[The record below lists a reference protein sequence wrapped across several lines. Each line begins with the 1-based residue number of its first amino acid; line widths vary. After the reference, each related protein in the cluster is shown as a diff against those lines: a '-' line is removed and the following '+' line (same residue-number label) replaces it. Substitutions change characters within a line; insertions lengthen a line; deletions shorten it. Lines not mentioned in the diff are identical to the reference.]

1 MSGSNINDIWL
12 SMNEDVPKKKV
23 DINHLNHKMKEKTEK
38 KSKKSETQEK
48 KSIPDNFSSQIVT
61 EELRRE
67 QVHVPKNSTYDDL
80 KSGISQDLGKIEDA
94 NPNTRKTG
102 LKSLYTRL
110 FASKTTSEEV
120 YGSVFS
126 DICKAIFKR
135 FNDPVEKCRELS
147 LQITREFFE
156 NACDFVPVLAY
167 FFPALLQRIAQ
178 PILYDEEMKV
188 FVNDLDSHEAYK
200 RGKAVDRQDKQ
211 GSTDGITHRIVEPS
225 EEIRLLMCGCLSSLV
240 NRVVQLGS
248 TSILHPYFEEII
260 LFAQS
265 QLRDPFPEVK
275 LVICNIFSALA
286 GVNDYEIGM
295 KFYSVAIVR
304 AVLPVLRHKLAKV
317 RFAALCALHK
327 CLIVPDRAKRKA
339 SGSDAI
345 QDLVGFREENVLP
358 IAAFYKAEVQ
368 VNFLAELVSDPS
380 QAVREQLIL
389 FLTTLLTL
397 IEDRYDHQTRLLPY
411 VLDLMTDEDRRVSQL
426 AMNCLQICGKQYE
439 TEHNEE
445 ILEKLQYGV
454 DGDLRMNTEKPLPH
468 PFVQR
473 PSIGIRLYVRG
484 NTKRFLV
491 ALVNELTNW
500 MAPTRMKSASLLKV
514 VVVLCEEH
522 LTMEIHQILPV
533 LVKSIKFARDDRDL
547 ELLKILTDVGELL
560 GRYILPEVYIYY
572 LLPRL
577 RGDPDLG
584 ASYGSDSDMKGT
596 LLVFLNALL
605 SGSKPSQIVPYFD
618 ELANVLIDPFAINS
632 ESTVLQSF
640 ALDIFVTILEGFREN
655 STSVLE
661 SYYLSTGRLHSM
673 HSCLR
678 NILTYC
684 LHQSIYPENLGKVTK
699 VVQLLSGLDINQAE
713 NTQEQVRLLFMKHF
727 PIIFKESMKNYC
739 IDSSWST
746 HLPEHQI
753 LLKVLECP
761 FFICFQSSG
770 GFKNEFVS
778 LFMNFL
784 LDKIN
789 ELKETQ
795 LIVKETQT
803 VIFEGLYDLLL
814 HFLVPL
820 LASEYESFPDNKKF
834 SQLIYG
840 SSHFKGLVN
849 VYPQL
854 QARDYL
860 SETTLKTFLPRFL
873 SDSVVNQSKRLCL
886 TRLCLLCILSGFSF
900 PDAIEETRNNDA
912 WICTTKISAQPPVM
926 SSQLNFEFLE
936 LYVQQLLS
944 TGTAPSTPLHLRL
957 ATLAVF
963 TQLMRSI
970 SEEVLQFTGTPVRRF
985 SYWKTVDH
993 SKSLWF
999 TKFSQLLTLKQRFQS
1014 TIKSLVA
1021 CVDDCD
1027 EECLEN
1033 TFELFAQTSQFILSD
1048 EEYQQ
1053 ISTQT
1058 EAAKNNYPEVL
1069 SYSNLIQKLF
1079 ATLDGMLKECPASD
1093 QETPALNALDQLL
1106 RVVCILDP
1114 NIFEERLRKE
1124 WDIKRSSKPAD
1135 GIWSKTVNGLFN
1147 HVALLTSLQR

>member
-1 MSGSNINDIWL
+1 MSGSNIDDIWL

-23 DINHLNHKMKEKTEK
+23 DINHLNHKVKEKKEK
-38 KSKKSETQEK
+38 KLKNSETQEK
-48 KSIPDNFSSQIVT
+48 KSIPDNFPSHIVR
-61 EELRRE
+61 EELPRE
-67 QVHVPKNSTYDDL
+67 QVHVPKNSTYEDL
-80 KSGISQDLGKIEDA
+80 KSGLSQDLGNIEDA
-94 NPNTRKTG
+94 NPNTRKSG

-211 GSTDGITHRIVEPS
+211 GSTDGMTHRIVEPS
-225 EEIRLLMCGCLSSLV
+225 EEIRLLMCACLSSLV
-240 NRVVQLGS
+240 HRVVQLGS
-248 TSILHPYFEEII
+248 TSILHPYFEEIV

-275 LVICNIFSALA
+275 IVICNVFSALA

-295 KFYSVAIVR
+295 KFYSVATVR
-304 AVLPVLRHKLAKV
+304 AILPVLRHKLAKV

-389 FLTTLLTL
+389 FLTTLLTV

-411 VLDLMTDEDRRVSQL
+411 VLDLMTDEDSRVSQL

-445 ILEKLQYGV
+445 ILEKRQYGV

-500 MAPTRMKSASLLKV
+500 MAPTRMKSASLLKII
-514 VVVLCEEH
+514 VVLCEEH

-547 ELLKILTDVGELL
+547 ELLKVLTDVGELL

-577 RGDPDLG
+577 RGEPDLG
-584 ASYGSDSDMKGT
+584 VSYGSDSDMKAT
-596 LLVFLNALL
+596 LMVFLNALL

-618 ELANVLIDPFAINS
+618 ELTNVLIDPFAINS

-640 ALDIFVTILEGFREN
+640 ALDIFVTVLEAFREKC
-655 STSVLE
+655 TSVLE

-673 HSCLR
+673 HSCIR

-684 LHQSIYPENLGKVTK
+684 LQQSVYPENLGKVAK
-699 VVQLLSGLDINQAE
+699 VIQLLSGLEINQAE
-713 NTQEQVRLLFMKHF
+713 NIQEQVRLLFMKHF
-727 PIIFKESMKNYC
+727 PIIFKESVKNYC

-761 FFICFQSSG
+761 FFICFQNNG
-770 GFKNEFVS
+770 GIKNEFVS
-778 LFMNFL
+778 VFMNFL

-795 LIVKETQT
+795 LIVKETQSA
-803 VIFEGLYDLLL
+803 IFEGLYDLLL
-814 HFLVPL
+814 QFLVPVI
-820 LASEYESFPDNKKF
+820 ASEYESFPENKRF

-840 SSHFKGLVN
+840 SYHFKGLVHA
-849 VYPQL
+849 YPQL
-854 QARDYL
+854 QASDYV

-873 SDSVVNQSKRLCL
+873 SDSVVNQSKRLCF

-900 PDAIEETRNNDA
+900 PVEIEETGNNDNHLV
-912 WICTTKISAQPPVM
+912 WISTIKISAQPSLI

-970 SEEVLQFTGTPVRRF
+970 SEDLFQFTGTPVRRF

-993 SKSLWF
+993 SKELWF
-999 TKFSQLLTLKQRFQS
+999 SKFSQFLTLKQRFQS

-1021 CVDDCD
+1021 CADDGD
-1027 EECLEN
+1027 EGFREN
-1033 TFELFAQTSQFILSD
+1033 TFELLVQTAQFILSD

-1053 ISTQT
+1053 VVTQT
-1058 EAAKNNYPEVL
+1058 ETAKNNYPEVL
-1069 SYSNLIQKLF
+1069 SYSKLIRKLF
-1079 ATLDGMLKECPASD
+1079 TTLEVECPASE

-1114 NIFEERLRKE
+1114 NTFEERLKE
-1124 WDIKRSSKPAD
+1124 EWETKRPSKPAD
-1135 GIWSKTVNGLFN
+1135 GIWSEIVNGLFN
-1147 HVALLTSLQR
+1147 HVALLTSLPR